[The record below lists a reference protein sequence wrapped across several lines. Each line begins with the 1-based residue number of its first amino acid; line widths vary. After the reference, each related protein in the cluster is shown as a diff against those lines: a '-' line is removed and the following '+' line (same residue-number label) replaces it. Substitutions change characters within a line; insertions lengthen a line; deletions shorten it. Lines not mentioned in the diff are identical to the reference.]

1 MNYTKEIHNY
11 VLKNFLYDDSA
22 VLQDD
27 ASFLKEGI
35 IDSTGIQELI
45 MFLEKTY
52 EIKVSPHE
60 MTPENL
66 DSVNLSAQFVARKL
80 ANSDNLLNSGVSSQK

>member
-1 MNYTKEIHNY
+1 MNYTKEIHEF
-11 VLKNFLYDDSA
+11 VIKNFLYDDNA

-27 ASFLKEGI
+27 ASFLNEGI

-52 EIKVSPHE
+52 DIKVSPHE

-66 DSVNLSAQFVARKL
+66 DSVNRAAQFISRKL
-80 ANSDNLLNSGVSSQK
+80 TKNATV